1 MQEKNEQEENERKKT
16 KGKDLSKETLLQILT
31 NLNDLTSY
39 SDDELNAKL
48 VLIAKEKYRRCKAL
62 RVHKTRSY
70 FKRQFRKGKFCYS
83 SKEQFSSFIDG
94 LIEVRV
100 DELSHPVEYVFSNNF
115 RICVTYG
122 TTLRKDDEY
131 FKLPKLLIANGS
143 PDRNLELLINTMNR
157 KIRSRKKSLYYNR
170 TQRLLVKTVVYFD
183 DRILKLLNL

>member
-1 MQEKNEQEENERKKT
+1 MQEKNDQEENERKKT
-16 KGKDLSKETLLQILT
+16 TGKDLSKETLLQILT
-31 NLNDLTSY
+31 NLNDLRSY

-70 FKRQFRKGKFCYS
+70 FKRLFRKGKFCYS
-83 SKEQFSSFIDG
+83 SKEQFASFIDG

-100 DELSHPVEYVFSNNF
+100 DELSHPVEYVFVNNF
-115 RICVTYG
+115 RICVTYT
-122 TTLRKDDEY
+122 TTLRVDDEY
-131 FKLPKLLIANGS
+131 FNLPKLVIANGS
-143 PDRNLELLINTMNR
+143 PDRNLELLMNTMNR

-170 TQRLLVKTVVYFD
+170 TQRLLVRTIVYFD